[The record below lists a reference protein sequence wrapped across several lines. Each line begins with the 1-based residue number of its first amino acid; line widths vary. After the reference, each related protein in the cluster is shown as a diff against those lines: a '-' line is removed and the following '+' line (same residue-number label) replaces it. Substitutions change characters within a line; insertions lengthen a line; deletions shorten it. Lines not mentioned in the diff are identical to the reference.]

1 MIALNGPE
9 GSEGPHGP
17 EGVEK
22 LGQQIDGVHQ
32 QTVKDE
38 LPTLGL
44 NDLTPNQL
52 GKLQLAVGSL
62 DPNESLEDQG
72 ITLTWKTKPDVDAVG
87 TSHGVAELTYTDNT
101 GDTPQKRSTIIKIDV
116 NVREDQTINR
126 FVKKISDKL
135 LTWSQASEEASNN
148 NLNYDTS
155 TFLDADGWTG
165 SNLSWTLDRN
175 KHYYDSK
182 AIHLKQIKMQV
193 VKDSNTAHQLFQQG
207 NLDDA

>member
-1 MIALNGPE
+1 M
-9 GSEGPHGP
+9 
-17 EGVEK
+17 
-22 LGQQIDGVHQ
+22 
-32 QTVKDE
+32 
-38 LPTLGL
+38 GL
-44 NDLTPNQL
+44 NDLTPDQL
-52 GKLQLAVGSL
+52 GKLQSAVGSL

-116 NVREDQTINR
+116 DVREDQTINR
-126 FVKKISDKL
+126 FVKKISDKP
-135 LTWSQASEEASNN
+135 LTWSQANEEASNN